1 MNDDFD
7 DDDYSWSWD
16 ESHDDEPI
24 VDSSGHL
31 DDASST
37 VMSSSTQLDALPD
50 DMGPESKVMGTSSDV
65 GVLLNAIGWH
75 PFMHF
80 FVRLSNMLYGSQ
92 QEVKRPNILAYRH
105 PVIFWFHLI
114 MDELVQI
121 AIIVILIIALAK
133 FACNA
138 VS

>member
-1 MNDDFD
+1 
-7 DDDYSWSWD
+7 
-16 ESHDDEPI
+16 
-24 VDSSGHL
+24 
-31 DDASST
+31 
-37 VMSSSTQLDALPD
+37 
-50 DMGPESKVMGTSSDV
+50 MGTSSDV

-105 PVIFWFHLI
+105 PIIFWFHLI
-114 MDELVQI
+114 MDELVH
-121 AIIVILIIALAK
+121 AALDCIVILIIALAK